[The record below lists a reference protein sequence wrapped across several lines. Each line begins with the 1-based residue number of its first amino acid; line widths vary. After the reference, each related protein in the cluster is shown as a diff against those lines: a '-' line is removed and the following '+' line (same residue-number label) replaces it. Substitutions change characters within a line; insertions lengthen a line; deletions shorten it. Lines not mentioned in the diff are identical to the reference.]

1 MPPSLSAHLRGLSPG
16 DFEALLQRR
25 IEVKTYLG
33 GQWRK
38 DMSTLTDI
46 LAKPFAIHEAVAS
59 LNTFLAQ
66 LLQLAV
72 WLGPRVTAAE
82 LAAHAPEV
90 EPQQLRSGAEELTRW
105 GLAFIDAKG
114 SSSGG
119 WALELP
125 ACTLAAVPMPAGFG
139 PLARR
144 LLAHRS
150 IHFLATLGRN
160 IGLPTGPRPDKES
173 MVAEVTAAL
182 AEPSRVSRLLEEAEP
197 KAAALFALILDHGG
211 VVGRRELMAS
221 GHIRWSDPPWSERR
235 KILTPLDWLESRGMV
250 IHDET
255 EIYSG
260 AAVIPAEVQLGLRGG
275 RLFDTWQVEAPPLPL
290 VPAPGA
296 EHPGDPSRV
305 LGDLEA
311 VLDEWAQSPPPCL
324 QKGGLGVR
332 ELKKTAKTLGFGDR
346 YVSFLYALAV
356 EAELV
361 GVDDANR
368 IALSPVAAEWAAEA
382 PAQRWSA
389 LLGGWIGATLWTEES
404 DGVVPIDKVVRMDW
418 LAHLRACVTSELAAL
433 PPGMGTDPASLAA
446 RIAWRFPS
454 RIRNA
459 NVALG
464 FVERAVEALAWLGIA
479 TGPNPIAVVE
489 PGRSAAREADW
500 AEGDGP
506 GARAFAAEV
515 ATCTVGA
522 DLNVIVPGPPV
533 HELASALRRF
543 GDLKASSPARIY
555 KLSEASVRRALDGGM
570 EASEII
576 EVLQR
581 HSTTEV
587 PQNVRYLIEDVAR
600 RHGNLV
606 VGQASLYLRS
616 EDPALLRAAAAD
628 RRLASMR
635 PRLIAP
641 TVAVLDADDVEGLL
655 ALLRAAGYL
664 PVAERDGGKLGAGPG
679 HGDEGVRRLLR
690 PSQLTIGLSPAEA
703 AVLAATLRGGP
714 RSAGSSR
721 SVSSSGPPAAP
732 GRGGRLLEPAA
743 ARLAA
748 GPGALP
754 AAGLRDL
761 RLLDG
766 RTASSPKEI
775 KQLLELAVDH
785 WMVVEIM
792 YHSQEGKTTVREI
805 EPLEVDRIGVD
816 AWCRLRDDERHF
828 VLARIDWARATG
840 ELYLDMPEAGVV
852 PDGSAGSGSAGSA
865 GSAGSVGSAEEG
877 SP

>member
-38 DMSTLTDI
+38 DMSTLADL

-59 LNTFLAQ
+59 LNTFLAH

-72 WLGPRVTAAE
+72 WLGPRPSAAE

-90 EPQQLRSGAEELTRW
+90 EPGQLRSGAEELTRW
-105 GLAFIDAKG
+105 GLAFIDNRGA

-173 MVAEVTAAL
+173 IVAEVTAAL
-182 AEPSRVSRLLEEAEP
+182 AEPARLSRLLEEAEP

-235 KILTPLDWLESRGMV
+235 KVLTPLDWLESRGMV

-260 AAVIPAEVQLGLRGG
+260 AAVIPAEVQLALRGG
-275 RLFDTWQVEAPPLPL
+275 RLFDAWQVEAPPLPL

-296 EHPGDPSRV
+296 EQPGDPSRV

-332 ELKKTAKTLGFGDR
+332 ELKKTAKNLGFGER

-361 GVDDANR
+361 GVDGANR

-389 LLGGWIGATLWTEES
+389 LLGSWIGATLWTEES

-433 PPGMGTDPASLAA
+433 PPGMGTDAASLAA
-446 RIAWRFPS
+446 RISWRFPS

-459 NVALG
+459 DVALE
-464 FVERAVEALAWLGIA
+464 FVERAVEALTWLGIA

-555 KLSEASVRRALDGGM
+555 KLSEASVRHALDGGM
-570 EASEII
+570 DASEII
-576 EVLQR
+576 EVLKR
-581 HSTTEV
+581 HSTTEI
-587 PQNVRYLIEDVAR
+587 PQNVLYLIEDVAR

-606 VGQASLYLRS
+606 VGRASLYLRS
-616 EDPALLRAAAAD
+616 EDPMLLRAAVAD

-635 PRLIAP
+635 PHLIAP

-655 ALLRAAGYL
+655 ALLRTAGYL
-664 PVAERDGGKLGAGPG
+664 PVAERGGGKLAPG
-679 HGDEGVRRLLR
+679 SSNGDEGVRRLLR
-690 PSQLTIGLSPAEA
+690 PSQLAIGLSPAEA
-703 AVLAATLRGGP
+703 AALAATLRLGP
-714 RSAGSSR
+714 RSPVSAGSP
-721 SVSSSGPPAAP
+721 VSSGSP
-732 GRGGRLLEPAA
+732 GRGGRPPEPAA
-743 ARLAA
+743 ARLRG

-754 AAGLRDL
+754 AGAGLRDL

-766 RTASSPKEI
+766 RTATSPKEI
-775 KQLLELAVDH
+775 QQLLELAVDH
-785 WMVVEIM
+785 WMVVEIL

-805 EPLEVDRIGVD
+805 EPLEVGRAGVD

-828 VLARIDWARATG
+828 LLARIEWARATG
-840 ELYLDMPEAGVV
+840 ERYVDMPEAGVA
-852 PDGSAGSGSAGSA
+852 PD
-865 GSAGSVGSAEEG
+865 GSAEEG